1 MPMRVS
7 SAALDSSLTAIRR
20 NLRTVVSLS
29 VLLVL
34 ATALVIG
41 VGFGLFVA
49 GATVAAGIA
58 LGAAVAPP
66 DPVAALAV
74 GRKAGLPPRLITLI
88 QGEGLLNDATAL
100 TILAVAVSAARGDGF
115 STPAALGQFLLASV
129 GGVAAGMAVAYGVR
143 PLRRLRSDPLSSNAI
158 SLATPFVAYL
168 LGEAVHVSG
177 VLAVVVAGLIIGH
190 NNPSWASGASRLQTG
205 AVWRLVDFL
214 LEGFVFLLIGQQLPN
229 VIAGLDEYATSTVVT
244 ASSITVGVV
253 LLLRPLWL
261 WLTEH
266 LPQSLHT
273 RLTEQDLDGDGEP
286 DDALTPNAPG
296 RLSGREIVVLS
307 WAGTRGV
314 ISLAAIFT
322 LPLVTDDGSPFP
334 DRDLLLF
341 CAFLTVL
348 VTLVGQGLTFAP
360 LVRALGL
367 RADAA
372 DQARLRNQARIA
384 AVEAAL
390 RRLEEMEAEQHDDVD
405 DRAIGALRT
414 QLRTRLRRYR
424 HRLDLLDNAEAAD
437 DIGQLLAD
445 EQEHEA
451 LEQEV
456 HQPPHRAGLQ
466 AAGPRRPA
474 RVVVAGL
481 IIGHHNPS
489 WASGASRLQTGA
501 VWRLVDFLLEG
512 FVFLLIGQ
520 QLPNVIRGLGDYA
533 TSTIATASAIT
544 VGVVLLLRPLWLWL
558 TEHLPQSLHM
568 RLTEQDLDGDGEPD
582 ARNPAAGRLS
592 GREIVVL
599 SWAGTRGLV
608 KVRGRVDGHPFES
621 SFMALGDGTH
631 KLPVKADVRKAIG
644 KQAGDTVTVH
654 LDERIG

>member
-1 MPMRVS
+1 MLLLVLGGVAVIVGVHWVADRTGLPAAALRTLIGIAYAVLPGPNLPLHPDLVLS
-7 SAALDSSLTAIRR
+7 LVIPPLLYSAALDSSLTALRR

-49 GATVAAGIA
+49 GATAAAGIA

-66 DPVAALAV
+66 DPVAALSV

-115 STPAALGQFLLASV
+115 STPSALGQFLLASV
-129 GGVAAGMAVAYGVR
+129 GGVAAGLAVAYGVR
-143 PLRRLRSDPLSSNAI
+143 PLRGLRSDPLASNAI

-168 LGEAVHVSG
+168 LGEALHVSG
-177 VLAVVVAGLIIGH
+177 VLAVVVAGLVIGH

-205 AVWRLVDFL
+205 AVWRLVAFL

-229 VIAGLDEYATSTVVT
+229 VIAGLDEYATSTIVT
-244 ASSITVGVV
+244 APAITVGVV

-266 LPQSLHT
+266 LPQALHT
-273 RLTEQDLDGDGEP
+273 RLTEQDLDGDGDP
-286 DDALTPNAPG
+286 DDAPTATAPG

-314 ISLAAIFT
+314 ITLAAIFT

-367 RADAA
+367 RANVA
-372 DQARLRNQARIA
+372 DQARLRNEARIA
-384 AVEAAL
+384 SVEAAL
-390 RRLEEMEAEQHDDVD
+390 RRLDEMEAERHDDVD

-424 HRLDLLDNAEAAD
+424 HRLDMLDNAEAGEIPLSPEYEAAVRLRRSVID
-437 DIGQLLAD
+437 AQRGELLHWRDIGRLPD
-445 EQEHEA
+445 EGLRTLERELDHE
-451 LEQEV
+451 E
-456 HQPPHRAGLQ
+456 GL
-466 AAGPRRPA
+466 
-474 RVVVAGL
+474 
-481 IIGHHNPS
+481 
-489 WASGASRLQTGA
+489 
-501 VWRLVDFLLEG
+501 
-512 FVFLLIGQ
+512 
-520 QLPNVIRGLGDYA
+520 
-533 TSTIATASAIT
+533 
-544 VGVVLLLRPLWLWL
+544 
-558 TEHLPQSLHM
+558 LPQRS
-568 RLTEQDLDGDGEPD
+568 
-582 ARNPAAGRLS
+582 
-592 GREIVVL
+592 
-599 SWAGTRGLV
+599 
-608 KVRGRVDGHPFES
+608 
-621 SFMALGDGTH
+621 
-631 KLPVKADVRKAIG
+631 
-644 KQAGDTVTVH
+644 
-654 LDERIG
+654 

>member
-1 MPMRVS
+1 VS
-7 SAALDSSLTAIRR
+7 AETILLLVLAAVAVLVGVRWVAERTGLPAAALLTLVGIGYALLPGPNITLDPDIVLTLVLPPLLYSAALDSSLTAIRR

-41 VGFGLFVA
+41 VGFGMFVA

-100 TILAVAVSAARGDGF
+100 TILAVAISAAQGDGF
-115 STPAALGQFLLASV
+115 STPSALGQFLLASV
-129 GGVAAGMAVAYGVR
+129 GGVAAGVAVAYGVR
-143 PLRRLRSDPLSSNAI
+143 PLRKLRADPLSSNAI

-168 LGEAVHVSG
+168 LGEALHVSG

-229 VIAGLDEYATSTVVT
+229 VIRGLGEYATSTIVT
-244 ASSITVGVV
+244 ASAITVGVV

-286 DDALTPNAPG
+286 DDVGTSTG

-341 CAFLTVL
+341 CAFLAVL

-367 RADAA
+367 RADEA
-372 DQARLRNQARIA
+372 DQARLRNEARIA

-390 RRLEEMEAEQHDDVD
+390 QRLDDLEAEQHDDVD

-414 QLRTRLRRYR
+414 QLRTRLNRYR
-424 HRLDLLDNAEAAD
+424 MRLDLLDSAEAGEIPPSPEYEAALRLRRAV
-437 DIGQLLAD
+437 IEAQRGELLAWRDVGKLPD
-445 EQEHEA
+445 ESLRTLERELDHE
-451 LEQEV
+451 E
-456 HQPPHRAGLQ
+456 GLL
-466 AAGPRRPA
+466 PA
-474 RVVVAGL
+474 R
-481 IIGHHNPS
+481 
-489 WASGASRLQTGA
+489 
-501 VWRLVDFLLEG
+501 
-512 FVFLLIGQ
+512 
-520 QLPNVIRGLGDYA
+520 
-533 TSTIATASAIT
+533 SA
-544 VGVVLLLRPLWLWL
+544 R
-558 TEHLPQSLHM
+558 
-568 RLTEQDLDGDGEPD
+568 
-582 ARNPAAGRLS
+582 
-592 GREIVVL
+592 
-599 SWAGTRGLV
+599 
-608 KVRGRVDGHPFES
+608 
-621 SFMALGDGTH
+621 
-631 KLPVKADVRKAIG
+631 
-644 KQAGDTVTVH
+644 
-654 LDERIG
+654 